1 MITANVYVDDELM
14 DIYVADGIL
23 VSTPTGSTAYNLSA
37 AGPVLVPSM
46 EAMIITPICPHS
58 LNKRS
63 LVVSSDSKLRIEVGK
78 DKGKLSG

>member
-14 DIYVADGIL
+14 DTYVADGIL

-63 LVVSSDSKLRIEVGK
+63 CLLYTSDAA
-78 DKGKLSG
+78 DD